1 MIHAGFGLKKQFSL
15 AKKNIYLT
23 CSTKIT
29 SLQGYFI
36 VTSTSKIYNNNRT
49 NARMVYLLLPALFYI
64 LFGTFDA
71 LAMLVLILKLYRMPL
86 LKYKYRILLF
96 VVCISLFSYVVRV
109 VLQIPKLDL
118 PLQYVFFFLFLRFG
132 LRLKLHSGAFISG
145 TGISAYIS
153 IQLILFYLLNLAINI
168 DRNVLNE
175 NTGGSVYV
183 IQIVSILSAY
193 LIAGLLKIY
202 NGGFSFISEPPHDF
216 MLQENYGT
224 KTNKVLLSGS
234 ILSFITIILMVVML
248 YAMNPLMCIFLSL
261 LTFGISYFLSDRGD
275 YEDVREAVELYRYG
289 NKKR

>member
-1 MIHAGFGLKKQFSL
+1 MQAGFGLKKQFAL

-36 VTSTSKIYNNNRT
+36 ATSTSKIYNNNRT
-49 NARMVYLLLPALFYI
+49 SARMVYLLLSALFYI

-71 LAMLVLILKLYRMPL
+71 LAMLVLILKLYRMPF

-153 IQLILFYLLNLAINI
+153 IQLILFYLLNLAVNI

-193 LIAGLLKIY
+193 LIAGLLKMY
-202 NGGFSFISEPPHDF
+202 NGGFSFISGPPHDF
-216 MLQENYGT
+216 ILQENYGT

-275 YEDVREAVELYRYG
+275 YEDVREAVELYRHG